1 MVTRKP
7 SAITIYYTASQEE
20 TFVENLK
27 KKSTLVHGCLL
38 LLFGITHVYTIWFS
52 WNKNR
57 SIILDYLYLTHW
69 NLTFHVFFLAI
80 ELLSDLSLSFDEM
93 TIIFRNKFLHSI
105 LIPSSICV
113 SIGFWAICIIFDEN
127 LIRGPPEERWPEW
140 HNQISHTAILPAI
153 LIECMIVEHQLPKW
167 FPSLMITIVIG
178 STYMFWVI
186 FVGVVFQKH
195 AYELIQNASATKL
208 ASLFLLLTI
217 LLIIAN
223 IIGRWLHIKYWRRMR
238 RRKMINK

>member
-1 MVTRKP
+1 MQLIWFEFENRQMMVTRKP
-7 SAITIYYTASQEE
+7 SAITIYYTTSQEE

-105 LIPSSICV
+105 LIPSSIV
-113 SIGFWAICIIFDEN
+113 SNVMKFN
-127 LIRGPPEERWPEW
+127 LTMINLHLEW
-140 HNQISHTAILPAI
+140 
-153 LIECMIVEHQLPKW
+153 
-167 FPSLMITIVIG
+167 F
-178 STYMFWVI
+178 
-186 FVGVVFQKH
+186 FV
-195 AYELIQNASATKL
+195 
-208 ASLFLLLTI
+208 LLLTW
-217 LLIIAN
+217 
-223 IIGRWLHIKYWRRMR
+223 IGKKWK
-238 RRKMINK
+238 